1 MEGSRLIKNIVS
13 IKWPSG
19 EYCFNSG
26 SSHRG
31 MQHSR
36 MGKLDAYSGV
46 PGIFG
51 GYIKGGSG
59 VAK

>member
-1 MEGSRLIKNIVS
+1 MDQKYFLDQMAWRGIL
-13 IKWPSG
+13 
-19 EYCFNSG
+19 FNSG

-31 MQHSR
+31 MQYSC
-36 MGKLDAYSGV
+36 MGKVGGYSGV
-46 PGIFG
+46 SGIFG